1 MFLYLSWQD
10 VVSFRVASV
19 ASITSN
25 PSVVELSVDDPL
37 SPIFEEETPDIAT
50 SVLQSDFPSGDGCS
64 VAAVLPPVATVQTN
78 FQQRKEEGGKSE
90 RTDRSEFLGEDEWFG
105 GGRVIQWFDDGRR
118 NGGNHLMWTVLG
130 KFDGKEMLMVY
141 SSVFWGEEKEEKEIF
156 IAKIVCRRSHTA
168 IKNQKI

>member
-1 MFLYLSWQD
+1 M
-10 VVSFRVASV
+10 

-78 FQQRKEEGGKSE
+78 FQQRKEEGGRANE
-90 RTDRSEFLGEDEWFG
+90 RIGRNFWAKMNDFG
-105 GGRVIQWFDDGRR
+105 GGRGDPMI
-118 NGGNHLMWTVLG
+118 
-130 KFDGKEMLMVY
+130 
-141 SSVFWGEEKEEKEIF
+141 
-156 IAKIVCRRSHTA
+156 
-168 IKNQKI
+168 